1 MYIRIAFSI
10 ELRLRVSRSLRSL
23 ANYIAIEK
31 YCSSVTGIALVP
43 AALALIHCNRLA
55 IFLSIDVIRYVYV
68 IARVG
73 VKFGINFTSVK
84 LSGNKIARGEAEC
97 YLPLNLTRVKFVPE
111 ISRLTVLLKINTIAS
126 LLFI

>member
-1 MYIRIAFSI
+1 M
-10 ELRLRVSRSLRSL
+10 VSNVRACVKLYTRFLETVNWRASEASETLSGCT
-23 ANYIAIEK
+23 N
-31 YCSSVTGIALVP
+31 SSWCGI
-43 AALALIHCNRLA
+43 
-55 IFLSIDVIRYVYV
+55 YVYV

-73 VKFGINFTSVK
+73 VKFGINFMSVR

>member
-1 MYIRIAFSI
+1 MERFHWSI
-10 ELRLRVSRSLRSL
+10 LRAYVIGERGKRARHYQGCTNSSL
-23 ANYIAIEK
+23 
-31 YCSSVTGIALVP
+31 CGI
-43 AALALIHCNRLA
+43 
-55 IFLSIDVIRYVYV
+55 YVYV

-73 VKFGINFTSVK
+73 VKFGINFTSVR

-111 ISRLTVLLKINTIAS
+111 ISRLTVLLKINTITS